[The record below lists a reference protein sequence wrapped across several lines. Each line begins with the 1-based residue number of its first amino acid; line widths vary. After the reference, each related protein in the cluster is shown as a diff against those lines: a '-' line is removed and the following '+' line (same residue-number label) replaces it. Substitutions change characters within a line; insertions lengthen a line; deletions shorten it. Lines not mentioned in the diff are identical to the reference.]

1 MARFAGTDLSNF
13 MGDTMDHT
21 MTSKAAQN
29 ARNLERKATMMGDAQ
44 VANAGVQSMGKV
56 ASAQFQAEA
65 IEAGGQAQQMQQ
77 LASGI
82 SSAVS
87 GIAGGIGSMPTGGGS
102 SFSGASMQAANAV
115 PRNAYSTY
123 TPSYNFHGY

>member
-21 MTSKAAQN
+21 MTSKAAQE
-29 ARNLERKATMMGDAQ
+29 ARSLERKATMIGEGK
-44 VANAGVQSMGKV
+44 VANAGVQSVSKV
-56 ASAQFQAEA
+56 ASAGYQAEA

-87 GIAGGIGSMPTGGGS
+87 GIAGGFSSMATGGG
-102 SFSGASMQAANAV
+102 GTPAV
-115 PRNAYSTY
+115 PRTSLGMGIPGSVGTNGKPMYGPAW
-123 TPSYNFHGY
+123 

>member
-1 MARFAGTDLSNF
+1 MARFAGTAITNF
-13 MGDTMDHT
+13 LGDTMDHT
-21 MTSKAAQN
+21 QISNAAQEG
-29 ARNLERKATMMGDAQ
+29 RSLERKATMAAEGQ

-56 ASAQFQAEA
+56 ASAQYQAEA

-87 GIAGGIGSMPTGGGS
+87 GIAGGFTSMPTGGGN
-102 SFSGASMQAANAV
+102 GN
-115 PRNAYSTY
+115 PYST
-123 TPSYNFHGY
+123 TNMKHGAYNVGFGFGS

>member
-21 MTSKAAQN
+21 MTSKAAQE
-29 ARNLERKATMMGDAQ
+29 ARSLERKATMMGEAQ
-44 VANAGVQSMGKV
+44 VANAGVKSIGEV

-77 LASGI
+77 LASG
-82 SSAVS
+82 
-87 GIAGGIGSMPTGGGS
+87 
-102 SFSGASMQAANAV
+102 
-115 PRNAYSTY
+115 
-123 TPSYNFHGY
+123 H